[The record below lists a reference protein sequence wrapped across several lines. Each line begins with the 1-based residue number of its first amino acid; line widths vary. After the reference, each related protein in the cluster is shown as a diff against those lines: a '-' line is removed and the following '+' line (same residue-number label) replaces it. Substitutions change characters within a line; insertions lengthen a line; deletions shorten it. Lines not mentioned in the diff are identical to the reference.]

1 MTDELITARNNK
13 LTLYKTYI
21 NNRTLTDANNYKMA
35 RNQYNTML
43 RQSKKQYYK
52 NNLAL
57 NIKNPKRTWDLLKE
71 ATNLNRSTSK
81 IDKIVNNNN
90 VTVKPGIL
98 LW

>member
-21 NNRTLTDANNYKMA
+21 NDRTLNSANNYKIA
-35 RNQYNTML
+35 RNQYNTLL
-43 RQSKKQYYK
+43 RQSKKQYYE

-81 IDKIVNNNN
+81 IEK
-90 VTVKPGIL
+90 
-98 LW
+98 